1 MSSKINEGRKL
12 NFFTVDRLGSL
23 TEGQVCSLVK
33 YSDVMPP
40 ALADHVEELFP
51 DGISAHGE
59 RYFLRDEA
67 KVTITNP
74 MLELLFE
81 QVRRAAF
88 SQCPSRLQSMFAVE
102 TLAEAKRFQSDYG
115 GAAIY
120 KVKADVIF
128 RGDMNLLHG
137 GNSTLVTS
145 WFAHQYWKGE
155 AGPQTPFWEWLLQCP
170 VNVYERVA

>member
-1 MSSKINEGRKL
+1 MSPNMNEDRKL
-12 NFFTVDRLGSL
+12 NFFTVDRLGNL
-23 TEGQVCSLVK
+23 TEGRVCSLVK
-33 YSDVMPP
+33 YSDIKPP
-40 ALADHVEELFP
+40 ELADHVEELFP

-59 RYFLRDEA
+59 RYFLSDEA
-67 KVTITNP
+67 KATIASP

-88 SQCPSRLQSMFAVE
+88 PKCPSRLQSMFAVE
-102 TLAEAKRFQSDYG
+102 TLSEAERFQSDYG

-120 KVKADVIF
+120 KVNADVTF
-128 RGDMNLLHG
+128 RGNMTLLHG

-155 AGPQTPFWEWLLQCP
+155 AGSQTPFWEWLLKCP
-170 VNVYERVA
+170 VNVCERVA